1 MTQNVMDRATTE
13 AGRKVKQQMVATE
26 VVRRWSPP
34 RTYDEPEVRGTE
46 RAESK
51 NNNQGFDLSN

>member
-1 MTQNVMDRATTE
+1 MDRATTE

-51 NNNQGFDLSN
+51 NNNQGFYLSN